1 MDGGQVVDSS
11 VLQHRQED
19 KDKADPEINVHRL
32 NVGHPGHG
40 RVHSGDNGGHG
51 QHGGDACTDM
61 SLWFQLQQKSGCKN
75 YPSDVNESCEDGEPQ
90 RDWQGYGRNAATPI
104 TMHRVPVGL

>member
-1 MDGGQVVDSS
+1 MDGGQVVDGG

-40 RVHSGDNGGHG
+40 RIHSGDDGGHG

-61 SLWFQLQQKSGCKN
+61 PLWFSYSKSLDAKLTRQTSVKVVRMVSRSAIGG
-75 YPSDVNESCEDGEPQ
+75 DTG
-90 RDWQGYGRNAATPI
+90 G
-104 TMHRVPVGL
+104 M